1 MTSFNKSAQ
10 LSLGPVA
17 LGVFVNHNVQVCMSG
32 CLMLKFLGS
41 WKTVKGSCWGTM
53 VLGAEEDVGDE
64 VEGEGWDSRES
75 LSIDSVG
82 RTGETTS
89 VMIEERLV

>member
-17 LGVFVNHNVQVCMSG
+17 LGVFVNHNVQVCMRG

-41 WKTVKGSCWGTM
+41 WKTVKGSVWGTM
-53 VLGAEEDVGDE
+53 VLDEEE
-64 VEGEGWDSRES
+64 VDWGWDSRES

-82 RTGETTS
+82 GTGEMTS
-89 VMIEERLV
+89 VMIGKEVVR